1 MNETTQTPGTE
12 ELHDKVM
19 LTAGGQ
25 DYIYDFEQLGVNFD
39 SSEREILAAVD
50 GIIREVNLSLVDDE
64 NEYTFTVK
72 KSTNTRVVHIYPKDG
87 AGK

>member
-1 MNETTQTPGTE
+1 MNEVTQE
-12 ELHDKVM
+12 EMHDKVM

-50 GIIREVNLSLVDDE
+50 GIIKEINMSLVDE
-64 NEYTFTVK
+64 QNEYTFTVK

-87 AGK
+87 AGN